1 MNRAN
6 PRSLDF
12 RKDEPDVYDDRM
24 IEFKFGGESSARRH
38 ECAYA
43 RYYPGHSDDP
53 DLSFES
59 YGRLLR

>member
-1 MNRAN
+1 M
-6 PRSLDF
+6 F
-12 RKDEPDVYDDRM
+12 TTIV
-24 IEFKFGGESSARRH
+24 IEFKFGGESSARGH
-38 ECAYA
+38 GCAYA